1 MKKLNKLLL
10 LVLFL
15 FSLNIVTAA
24 NVKTNGAIV
33 LQTDFGEKDGAV
45 SAMRGVA
52 FGVDNNIK
60 VFVVLEKS
68 LIDIDE
74 DANVLAVC
82 KTLDS
87 AKKVMNKERE
97 FVKNNFK
104 DFEEDECNF
113 NDTYVSFSREDYGYI
128 VISIEE
134 KELND

>member
-1 MKKLNKLLL
+1 MNKD
-10 LVLFL
+10 
-15 FSLNIVTAA
+15 
-24 NVKTNGAIV
+24 NG
-33 LQTDFGEKDGAV
+33 
-45 SAMRGVA
+45 
-52 FGVDNNIK
+52 IK
-60 VFVVLEKS
+60 VFVVLERS

-74 DANVLAVC
+74 DAKVLSVC

>member
-1 MKKLNKLLL
+1 MNK
-10 LVLFL
+10 
-15 FSLNIVTAA
+15 
-24 NVKTNGAIV
+24 
-33 LQTDFGEKDGAV
+33 
-45 SAMRGVA
+45 
-52 FGVDNNIK
+52 DNYIK
-60 VFVVLEKS
+60 VFVVLERS
-68 LIDIDE
+68 IIDIDE
-74 DANVLAVC
+74 DAKVLSVC

>member
-1 MKKLNKLLL
+1 MNK
-10 LVLFL
+10 
-15 FSLNIVTAA
+15 
-24 NVKTNGAIV
+24 
-33 LQTDFGEKDGAV
+33 
-45 SAMRGVA
+45 
-52 FGVDNNIK
+52 DNCVK
-60 VFVVLEKS
+60 VFVVLERS

-74 DANVLAVC
+74 DAKVLTVC

-113 NDTYVSFSREDYGYI
+113 NNTYVSFSRKDYGYI

-134 KELND
+134 KELSD

>member
-1 MKKLNKLLL
+1 MNK
-10 LVLFL
+10 
-15 FSLNIVTAA
+15 
-24 NVKTNGAIV
+24 
-33 LQTDFGEKDGAV
+33 
-45 SAMRGVA
+45 
-52 FGVDNNIK
+52 DNYIK
-60 VFVVLEKS
+60 VFVVLERS

-74 DANVLAVC
+74 DAKVLSVC

-134 KELND
+134 KELSD

>member
-1 MKKLNKLLL
+1 MNK
-10 LVLFL
+10 
-15 FSLNIVTAA
+15 
-24 NVKTNGAIV
+24 
-33 LQTDFGEKDGAV
+33 
-45 SAMRGVA
+45 
-52 FGVDNNIK
+52 DNSIK
-60 VFVVLEKS
+60 VFVVLERS

-74 DANVLAVC
+74 DAKVLAVC